1 MSPST
6 LLIDQRFSYFC
17 AKGENDIEQ
26 LCCVLRVLGT
36 PSEESWPV
44 SKLFFL
50 HCNPNKNVCTEM
62 RGPLS
67 HVPVR
72 WGPISRRGCRV
83 WGHAVQWGPMHHGEW
98 SHRLPLWT
106 DTWEWKHYLPVT
118 TLICKHPFGLPSLF
132 TEVGCIELPCERF
145 QQSNE

>member
-1 MSPST
+1 MISLVYNIVVTCIFRAVGCIFGELLNNSPLFPVSTQNNTQICNSGKLSVMSPST

-72 WGPISRRGCRV
+72 WGPISRGGCRV
-83 WGHAVQWGPMHHGEW
+83 WGHAVQ
-98 SHRLPLWT
+98 
-106 DTWEWKHYLPVT
+106 
-118 TLICKHPFGLPSLF
+118 
-132 TEVGCIELPCERF
+132 
-145 QQSNE
+145 